1 MDVSE
6 AVNLFPLIRTLY
18 FFTLNFYFMLNFKLT
33 NKHDSG
39 KFTVKTSATSEA
51 AAIEQICA
59 AYNCPPLAIKKI
71 ESFPIFYKVVKLYRI
86 SGRRQTLARNLS
98 EAEAQRIVQSFPSSQ
113 RSMVIYQNINR
124 WFL

>member
-6 AVNLFPLIRTLY
+6 AVNLFPLICTLY

-33 NKHDSG
+33 IKHDSG

-51 AAIEQICA
+51 AAIGQICA
-59 AYNCPPLAIKKI
+59 AYNCPPFAIKKI

-86 SGRRQTLARNLS
+86 SRRRQILARNLS
-98 EAEAQRIVQSFPSSQ
+98 EAEAQRIVQSFPDSS

-124 WFL
+124 WLF